1 MIIMFRQIAV
11 KMLVHA
17 SFGIEPVVIAQ
28 SRDPVALW
36 FWGNKSPA
44 TAAGVPNNLVMKG
57 APFTA
62 TYRTY
67 YRLREEGNLSLSVWY
82 RNIMD
87 SQSEHPLSAPANDSC
102 GAFRIIAASVADGG
116 ISPNG
121 SAMPGTTRQV
131 SWSGSSSKTVARGES
146 FWSDTVGIFLP
157 AGHYLAFTWTVE
169 KQTYDDAI
177 PHPYENQYSCFTK
190 SGSFTSQEASA
201 GFSSTG
207 DYAVAPSTIAYKKSV
222 KRVLGVIGNS
232 ITQGFSVSM
241 DSYAFWVAQA
251 ALNLGPSYG
260 VWNLGSG
267 WAQARDA
274 ATNKAWLGKAK
285 CCDDAVVCLG
295 VNDLRNGATSDQ
307 VLGYISTVVSS
318 LLQISPSKKIILCT
332 VPPFNFTG
340 AAETY
345 WRAINAAILRQSAR
359 REFPAFSTWPPF
371 WARRRRTII
380 WPTRLTAT
388 GIRTTM
394 AVNSWARHSPRF
406 TWTRALPGTRT
417 LDQFQ

>member
-1 MIIMFRQIAV
+1 MFRKIAV
-11 KMLVHA
+11 KILVMHLSA
-17 SFGIEPVVIAQ
+17 MSLLFAQ

-102 GAFRIIAASVADGG
+102 SAFRIIAASVADGG

-190 SGSFTSQEASA
+190 SGSYTSQEASA

-207 DYAVAPSTIAYKKSV
+207 DYAVAPNTIAYKNRS
-222 KRVLGVIGNS
+222 RES
-232 ITQGFSVSM
+232 
-241 DSYAFWVAQA
+241 
-251 ALNLGPSYG
+251 
-260 VWNLGSG
+260 SG
-267 WAQARDA
+267 H
-274 ATNKAWLGKAK
+274 
-285 CCDDAVVCLG
+285 
-295 VNDLRNGATSDQ
+295 
-307 VLGYISTVVSS
+307 
-318 LLQISPSKKIILCT
+318 
-332 VPPFNFTG
+332 
-340 AAETY
+340 
-345 WRAINAAILRQSAR
+345 RQ
-359 REFPAFSTWPPF
+359 
-371 WARRRRTII
+371 
-380 WPTRLTAT
+380 
-388 GIRTTM
+388 
-394 AVNSWARHSPRF
+394 
-406 TWTRALPGTRT
+406 
-417 LDQFQ
+417 